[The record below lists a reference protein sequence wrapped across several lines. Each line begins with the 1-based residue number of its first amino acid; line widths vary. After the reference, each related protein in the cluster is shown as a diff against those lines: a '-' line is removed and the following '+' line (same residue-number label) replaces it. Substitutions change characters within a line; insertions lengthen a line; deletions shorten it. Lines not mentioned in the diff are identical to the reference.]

1 MKVTFP
7 YMGTTV
13 IYKKLV
19 ELLGHEAIT
28 PPRPTKQTIDLGVKH
43 SPEFACFPFKAI
55 MGSYLEAVA
64 LGADTIVTSGGHG
77 PCRAGFYAEV
87 HRRILENL
95 GHQVRMIVFDAPG
108 RGWRKF
114 LHNVRLLKGDCSWL
128 QVYRALKLVY
138 GMVHELD
145 RLERRMTCLRA
156 HEAIPGCASHAWTRI
171 QALFD
176 QVHDRPSLR
185 QAARESAR
193 LLELVQ
199 TSESNQPALR
209 IGIVGEIYVVMES
222 SINFE
227 LEEMLGKF
235 GVEAE
240 RSQYLS
246 EWVEFNFFPGW
257 LKERTHEAAILKKG
271 EPYLPLVIGGHAKQ
285 TVGHIV
291 DYHERGFD
299 GVIHLMPFAC
309 LPELVTQSIIPH
321 LSQSLDMPILSL
333 SIDEQTGLAN
343 TLTRIEAF
351 IDLLRSKRQHQQPKP
366 EREAAS

>member
-1 MKVTFP
+1 MKVAFP

-13 IYKKLV
+13 IYKKLI

-95 GHQVRMIVFDAPG
+95 GHQVEMIVFDAPG

-114 LHNVRLLKGDCSWL
+114 LQNVRRLKGSSSWL
-128 QVYRALKLVY
+128 QVYRALRLVY
-138 GMVHELD
+138 RMVHALD
-145 RLERRMTCLRA
+145 RLERRVSCLRA
-156 HEAIPGCASHAWTRI
+156 HETVPGSASRAWAKI
-171 QALFD
+171 QSLFD
-176 QVHDRPSLR
+176 RVHDTSSLT
-185 QAARESAR
+185 QATHESDH
-193 LLELVQ
+193 LLGQVQ
-199 TSESNQPALR
+199 VRAGNQPALR

-222 SINFE
+222 SINFD

-257 LKERTHEAAILKKG
+257 LKERTHEAEILKKG

-291 DYHERGFD
+291 DYHDRGFD

-321 LSQSLDMPILSL
+321 LSQSLDLPILSL

-343 TLTRIEAF
+343 TQTRIEAF
-351 IDLLRSKRQHQQPKP
+351 IDLLRSKRLHQQPRAD
-366 EREAAS
+366 REAAS

>member
-1 MKVTFP
+1 MRVAFP

-28 PPRPTKQTIDLGVKH
+28 PPRPTKRTIDLGVKH

-55 MGSYLEAVA
+55 MGSYLEAID

-87 HRRILENL
+87 HRRILESL
-95 GHQVRMIVFDAPG
+95 GHQVQMIVFDAPG

-114 LHNVRLLKGDCSWL
+114 LHNVRVLKGKSSWL
-128 QVYRALKLVY
+128 QVYRALRLVY
-138 GMVHELD
+138 SMVHELD
-145 RLERRMTCLRA
+145 RLEKRIAYLRA
-156 HEAIPGCASHAWTRI
+156 HEAISGSASTAWSKI
-171 QALFD
+171 QQLFD
-176 QVHDRPSLR
+176 QVSDRLSLHT
-185 QAARESAR
+185 AAAESER
-193 LLELVQ
+193 LLDQLRTKQ
-199 TSESNQPALR
+199 SDQPALR

-222 SINFE
+222 SINFD
-227 LEEMLGKF
+227 LEDLLGKC
-235 GVEAE
+235 GVEVE

-246 EWVEFNFFPGW
+246 EWVEFNLFPHW
-257 LKERTHEAAILKKG
+257 MKQAHEMEILQKG
-271 EPYLPLVIGGHAKQ
+271 EPYLPIVIGGHAKQ

-321 LSQSLDMPILSL
+321 LSQTLDIPIISL

-343 TLTRIEAF
+343 TLTRVEAF
-351 IDLLRSKRQHQQPKP
+351 LDLLRNKRQRQHPQSD
-366 EREAAS
+366 REAAS

>member
-1 MKVTFP
+1 MKVAFP

-64 LGADTIVTSGGHG
+64 MGADTIVTSGGHG

-87 HRRILENL
+87 HRRILHSL
-95 GHQVRMIVFDAPG
+95 GHPVQVIVFDAPG
-108 RGWRKF
+108 RGFRKF
-114 LHNVRLLKGDCSWL
+114 MHNVRLLKGRRSWL
-128 QVYRALKLVY
+128 QVYRALRLVY

-156 HEAIPGCASHAWTRI
+156 HEAVPGSASGAWAKI
-171 QALFD
+171 QLLFD
-176 QVHDRPSLR
+176 GVHDHPSLR
-185 QAARESAR
+185 RTAQEGDR
-193 LLELVQ
+193 LLAQVQ
-199 TSESNQPALR
+199 VVQNHQPALR

-222 SINFE
+222 SINFD

-235 GVEAE
+235 GVEVE

-291 DYHERGFD
+291 DYHQRGFD
-299 GVIHLMPFAC
+299 GVIHLMPFGC

-321 LSQSLDMPILSL
+321 LSQTLDMPILSL

-351 IDLLRSKRQHQQPKP
+351 IDLLQSKRLHQQPRP

>member
-1 MKVTFP
+1 MKITYP

-28 PPRPTKQTIDLGVKH
+28 PPRPSQYTIDLGVKH

-55 MGSYLEAVA
+55 MGSYIEAVEM
-64 LGADTIVTSGGHG
+64 GADTIITSGGHG

-87 HRRILENL
+87 HKRILQSMSK
-95 GHQVRMIVFDAPG
+95 QVDFIVFDAPG
-108 RGWRKF
+108 RGWFKF
-114 LHNVRLLKGDCSWL
+114 LQGVLRLKRGASWRR
-128 QVYRALKLVY
+128 VYRALQLVY
-138 GMVHELD
+138 EMVRHLDALELQV
-145 RLERRMTCLRA
+145 ERLRA
-156 HEAIPGCASHAWTRI
+156 HEAVPGSTSRAWNAI
-171 QALFD
+171 QDAYD
-176 QVHDRPSLR
+176 QVYTLADLHEARRQSELLLSNIEVRPSDG
-185 QAARESAR
+185 QAI
-193 LLELVQ
+193 
-199 TSESNQPALR
+199 R

-227 LEEMLGKF
+227 IEEMLGRM
-235 GVEAE
+235 GVEVE

-246 EWVEFNFFPGW
+246 QWLEFNMFPRW
-257 LKERTHEAAILKKG
+257 LVHAHEEEILEKG
-271 EPYLPLVIGGHAKQ
+271 EPYIPIVIGGHAKQ

-309 LPELVTQSIIPH
+309 LPELVTQSVIPH
-321 LSQSLDMPILSL
+321 LSQSLDIPVLSL

-343 TLTRIEAF
+343 TQTRIEAF
-351 IDLLRSKRQHQQPKP
+351 VDLLRSKRSRRQTDQHK
-366 EREAAS
+366 EAAS

>member
-1 MKVTFP
+1 MRISFP

-28 PPRPTKQTIDLGVKH
+28 PPRPTQQTIDLGVKH

-55 MGSYLEAVA
+55 MGSYLEAIA

-87 HRRILENL
+87 HRRVLHSL
-95 GHQVRMIVFDAPG
+95 GHPVRMIVFDAPG

-114 LHNVRLLKGDCSWL
+114 LHSVQLLKGRKSWWQVAQAL
-128 QVYRALKLVY
+128 RLVYR
-138 GMVHELD
+138 MVHALD
-145 RLERRMTCLRA
+145 AFDRQVAKLRA
-156 HEAIPGCASHAWTRI
+156 HEAIPGSATQAWRQI
-171 QALFD
+171 QQEFD
-176 QVHDRPSLR
+176 QAKDVADIGRAVATSQQLLAQVSTRP
-185 QAARESAR
+185 QVE
-193 LLELVQ
+193 E
-199 TSESNQPALR
+199 PLR

-222 SINFE
+222 SINFD
-227 LEEMLGKF
+227 LEEMLGRM
-235 GVEAE
+235 GVEVE

-246 EWVEFNFFPGW
+246 EWVEFNMFPRW
-257 LKERTHEAAILKKG
+257 LKHAHEEEILQKG
-271 EPYLPLVIGGHAKQ
+271 EPYIPLVIGGHAKQ
-285 TVGHIV
+285 TVGHMV

-321 LSQSLDMPILSL
+321 LSQKLDLPILSL

-343 TLTRIEAF
+343 VQTRVEAF
-351 IDLLRSKRQHQQPKP
+351 VDLLRNKRRHQQPHLHK
-366 EREAAS
+366 EAAS